1 MTFLKAI
8 LLLIGLSMIAALVA
22 CSSSSSTTTNT
33 PPPPAITVAL
43 STPPP
48 ASLAANFGT
57 ATIAATTND
66 TAGVNWTCAPANSC
80 GTFSSP
86 GSLTGVTNTYTTP
99 TAVPTGNTVTITA
112 TSVTDTSQSASATVI
127 VTNVVAT
134 TLAAGNYV
142 FSLSGADSNGSFYSV
157 AGAFT
162 VASGGAITTGEQDFV
177 DATIAVHDPI
187 GSCSNCISTTSDGNI
202 QITLNTGDVNLG
214 PGGNN
219 GAGTG
224 TETLDASL
232 VSSSKA
238 VLTEFD
244 SWASASGELDLQTA
258 NPATPLGAYAFFTT
272 GLDASDA
279 PVSIGGV
286 INVGNAGGI
295 SGTGSIFDINDE
307 GVPSSAQ
314 TFTASTVSSPS
325 PDGLGMVTFTLN
337 SSLFANASDIPG
349 IVLVGYIVDDTH
361 IRLVENWTADELGG
375 TTGGTAL
382 GQTGAGA
389 FSTSSISGSSY
400 VFGTDGQ
407 DFVSGAQQLAGLLT
421 FNSDGSVSGN
431 LSFNDITS
439 QSPQGGSTL
448 ATGATYSV
456 DPTGDVTVTG
466 LTDATGD
473 FTYNLQ
479 LYLTGAGHALVISMD
494 AADVLAGLGYQ
505 QTGSYTAASFSGT
518 YALNVIQQVPPD
530 STPFE
535 QDGVGTVAADGM
547 GTLIGFTD
555 LDEALP
561 TNDLPLSG
569 TFSPNANGVF
579 TGTITGISSTSATNA
594 DNFTYYLGGVNGAVA
609 NGAVA
614 IENDTDQLTLGIF
627 QIQQ

>member
-8 LLLIGLSMIAALVA
+8 LPLIGLSMIAALVA
-22 CSSSSSTTTNT
+22 CSSSSSTTTTT

-177 DATIAVHDPI
+177 DAAIAAVHDPI
-187 GSCSNCISTTSDGNI
+187 SSCSNCISTTSDGNI

-214 PGGNN
+214 PGGNL
-219 GAGTG
+219 GTGTG

-232 VSSSKA
+232 VSTSKA

-272 GLDASDA
+272 GLDANDA

-295 SGTGSIFDINDE
+295 SGTGSIFDINDD

-314 TFTASTVSSPS
+314 TFTASTVSPPS
-325 PDGLGMVTFTLN
+325 SDGLGMVTFTLN
-337 SSLFANASDIPG
+337 PSSASG
-349 IVLVGYIVDDTH
+349 ISEISLVGYIVDASH
-361 IRLVENWTADELGG
+361 IRLVETSDGFVG

-382 GQTGAGA
+382 GQTGA
-389 FSTSSISGSSY
+389 FNTSSISGSSY

-439 QSPQGGSTL
+439 QSPQGGNTL

-518 YALNVIQQVPPD
+518 YALNIIQQVPPD

-535 QDGVGTVAADGM
+535 QDGVGTVALDGV
-547 GTLIGFTD
+547 GSLIGFID

-569 TFSPNANGVF
+569 TFSANANGVF

-594 DNFTYYLGGVNGAVA
+594 DMFTYYLGGANGAVA

-614 IENDTDQLTLGIF
+614 IENDSDQLTLGIF